1 MGLELRA
8 DLAVLGL
15 QLGLG
20 SGLGLG
26 LGLELGSGLGVGL
39 EVCADLTILV
49 GVELVDHRLVRGRG
63 RGRGSGRG
71 RVRVTLNSLRC
82 SEKALD
88 SATLPVSKET
98 RLPPPRAWLM
108 CSLWPG
114 SLGRPG

>member
-1 MGLELRA
+1 MK
-8 DLAVLGL
+8 
-15 QLGLG
+15 
-20 SGLGLG
+20 
-26 LGLELGSGLGVGL
+26 
-39 EVCADLTILV
+39 
-49 GVELVDHRLVRGRG
+49 
-63 RGRGSGRG
+63 
-71 RVRVTLNSLRC
+71 SLRC